1 MSNQEVIGQS
11 VEPSETR
18 YFRGDIQGLRALA
31 VILVI
36 LAHAQ
41 ISHFAGGYIGVDV
54 FFVISGYVIT
64 GLLLRQPA
72 GQTFRNLGH
81 FYARRIRR
89 IMPAATLV
97 MIATL
102 LFSFHYLGV
111 YSSLPLLTDVRWA
124 SLFSANFHFISVGS
138 DYFAQALPKSLIT
151 HYWSLAVEEQFYFV
165 FPIVLFGSAA
175 IFGLR
180 KHRAALST
188 ALLVIVT
195 ASAIWS
201 GIETHA
207 NPTLAY
213 YHPLTR
219 FWEIGFGALIAA
231 LPTAVQ
237 LRNEI
242 LKAVGGWISLAMIFG
257 AALFL
262 TDASPVPGVLT
273 WWAVAPAGFL
283 LWTGGTRSLSSPS
296 GWLSVQPFRYIGD
309 ISYSLY
315 LFHYAWLNLPAQYVL
330 LKYSQTTALPL
341 AARLEQ
347 IAAALICAVFSYHV
361 LENPIRRSKFLDRRP
376 WITPVLAVLMIG
388 AVWLTAG
395 LVQKYWTL

>member
-1 MSNQEVIGQS
+1 MSNQEAPSQS
-11 VEPSETR
+11 IEQSESSH
-18 YFRGDIQGLRALA
+18 FRGDIQGLRALA

-41 ISHFAGGYIGVDV
+41 IAHFAGGYVGVDV

-64 GLLLRQPA
+64 GLLLRQPE
-72 GQTFRNLGH
+72 GQILKNLGH

-97 MIATL
+97 MIATV

-124 SLFSANFHFISVGS
+124 SLFTANFHFISVGS
-138 DYFAQALPKSLIT
+138 DYFAQSLPKSLIT
-151 HYWSLAVEEQFYFV
+151 HFWSLAVEEQFYFV
-165 FPIVLFGSAA
+165 FPLVLFGTAA
-175 IFGLR
+175 VFGLR
-180 KHRAALST
+180 RHRVALSS
-188 ALLVIVT
+188 ALLVIVA

-231 LPTAVQ
+231 LPTSFR
-237 LRNEI
+237 LRNAVVA
-242 LKAVGGWISLAMIFG
+242 AVGGWLSLAMIFG
-257 AALFL
+257 AAILL

-283 LWTGGTRSLSSPS
+283 LWTGGTRSLASPS

-315 LFHYAWLNLPAQYVL
+315 LFHYAWLNLPIQYVL
-330 LKYSQTTALPL
+330 LKYSQTSALPL

-347 IAAALICAVFSYHV
+347 IAAALVCAVFSYHV
-361 LENPIRRSKFLDRRP
+361 LENPIRRSKVLDRRP
-376 WITPVLAVLMIG
+376 WITPVLGILMIG